1 MVHNLIELVGFKW
14 SLKKLRGKLIYK
26 FLDLGLLYIHVHMQ
40 KPSNIHNK
48 NLVFLQLSETV
59 FHFKYFH
66 VFMKLK
72 SFYANSHD
80 IFPL

>member
-1 MVHNLIELVGFKW
+1 MVHNLIHIVAFKW
-14 SLKKLRGKLIYK
+14 SLKKLRGKLLYK
-26 FLDLGLLYIHVHMQ
+26 CLDIGLLYIHVHTQ
-40 KPSNIHNK
+40 KPRSIHNK
-48 NLVFLQLSETV
+48 NLVFLQLSKTV

-66 VFMKLK
+66 VFIMLK